1 MTGTSPSILTNTFQI
16 QKELFRPSLQYPS
29 HPYAEILSRTAERFP
44 ENEAVI
50 SSAPILASHLT
61 NDASASSASHSGEMQ
76 GSIRLANDASASEPS
91 RSDNEASASTAAQS
105 VRTSGV
111 RFAQAR
117 REERDVNLTYRELD
131 TLVNAFANALLD
143 VGVRKGDR
151 VCLLMT
157 NRPEFLVSWFA
168 LARIG
173 AIISPMNPSYK
184 EREVAYQLGNSE
196 AMAIVVQQ
204 ELLSLVESVHAQTPA
219 LEHVI
224 VVGAD
229 QAALPPQVHSFS
241 QMVRGYASTLPACPA
256 PALDDLLTRPYSSGT
271 TGFPKGVM
279 LSHKNVACN
288 AFQSVATA
296 RITSNDRML
305 VFVPLYHIY
314 GIMLIGTASMS
325 GATIVLMERFEPER
339 CLQFIQEQRITLLY
353 TVPQVL
359 ALLSDWPQLKEYD
372 LSSVRYTQCGAA
384 PVPPALA
391 YRFQER
397 TNITVMTSYGL
408 TEASPGTHSNPVYDR
423 KLIRVETIGLP
434 IHDTKQ
440 KIVDLETGQIELG
453 VGEMGELIVR
463 GPQVMQGYWKAPEA
477 TAEAL
482 RDGWLYTGDIGWR
495 DEDGYVTITDRKK
508 EMIKFKGFSVAPAEI
523 EALLLEHPAVADVA
537 VIAKPN
543 EEAGEVPKAFV
554 VLRAGFEQQSA
565 DVLMEWVNGKLATY
579 KNVREIE
586 FIEFIPRNP
595 SGKILRRVLK
605 ERER

>member
-1 MTGTSPSILTNTFQI
+1 MTDTSSSIFTNRSHI
-16 QKELFRPSLQYPS
+16 QTELFRPSLQYPS

-50 SSAPILASHLT
+50 FSAP
-61 NDASASSASHSGEMQ
+61 
-76 GSIRLANDASASEPS
+76 IRLANDAG
-91 RSDNEASASTAAQS
+91 ASTS
-105 VRTSGV
+105 V
-111 RFAQAR
+111 QAR
-117 REERDVNLTYRELD
+117 RKEKDVNLTYRELD
-131 TLVNAFANALLD
+131 ALVNAFANALLD
-143 VGVRKGDR
+143 MGIRKGDR

-157 NRPEFLVSWFA
+157 NRPEFVVSWFA

-184 EREVAYQLGNSE
+184 EREIAYQLSNSE
-196 AMAIVVQQ
+196 AVAIVVQQ
-204 ELLSLVESVHAQTPA
+204 ELLSHVEAVHAQTPM
-219 LEHVI
+219 LEHII
-224 VVGAD
+224 VVGTD
-229 QAALPPQVHSFS
+229 QQALPPRVHSFS
-241 QMVRGYASTLPACPA
+241 QMVRAYAPTPPESPA
-256 PALDDLLTRPYSSGT
+256 PVEEDLLTLPYSSGT
-271 TGFPKGVM
+271 TGMPKGVM
-279 LSHKNVACN
+279 LSHKNVVCN
-288 AFQSVATA
+288 ACQSVATA
-296 RITSNDRML
+296 RITANDRML

-339 CLQFIQEQRITLLY
+339 CLQLIQKQRITLLY

-391 YRFQER
+391 YRFQEL
-397 TNITVMTSYGL
+397 TGITVMTSYGL
-408 TEASPGTHSNPVYDR
+408 TEAAPGTHSNPVYDR
-423 KLIRVETIGLP
+423 RLIKVETIGLP

-440 KIVDLETGQIELG
+440 KIVDIETGKIELG
-453 VGEMGELIVR
+453 VGEVGELIVQ
-463 GPQVMQGYWKAPEA
+463 GPQVMQGYWKAPDA
-477 TAEAL
+477 TTEAL

-508 EMIKFKGFSVAPAEI
+508 EMIKFKGFSVAPAQI

-537 VIAKPN
+537 VIAKPD

-554 VLRAGFEQQSA
+554 VLRVGYEQQFA
-565 DVLMEWVNGKLATY
+565 DELMEWVNGKLATY
-579 KNVREIE
+579 KNVHEVE
-586 FIEFIPRNP
+586 FIDAIPRNP

-605 ERER
+605 EQERQKS